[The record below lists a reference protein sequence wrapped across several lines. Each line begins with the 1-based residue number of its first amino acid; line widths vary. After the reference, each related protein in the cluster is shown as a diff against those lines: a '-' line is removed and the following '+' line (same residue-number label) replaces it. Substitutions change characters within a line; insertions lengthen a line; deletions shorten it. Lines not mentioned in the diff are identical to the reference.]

1 MLDLSTC
8 WRIFKIVT
16 FQIVD
21 IINNSDRSYFI
32 VFFFFAKEKSF
43 LEKSGLISDF
53 TKILQEITI
62 FLIVNLL
69 YQ

>member
-8 WRIFKIVT
+8 RRIFKIVT

-21 IINNSDRSYFI
+21 IINNLDRSYFL
-32 VFFFFAKEKSF
+32 FSFLLAKEKSF
-43 LEKSGLISDF
+43 LEKSGLISDI

-62 FLIVNLL
+62 LLIVNLI